1 MKTTFDTIIDN
12 YIKQFTMKK
21 SILFLLLLCSTVAF
35 SQNTIMGKV
44 TDIKGEPLPGA
55 SVIEKGTSTGVVTDF
70 NGNYE
75 ISVSSKDAVL
85 LISFIGFENL
95 EVQIENRNRLDIEL
109 NESAESLNEI
119 TIQGFSGIVGKSR
132 RRTETIQTTP
142 ESVTAINSE
151 GIESLGINNVANF
164 ANLVPNLKLNASQ
177 AAGINTLTVRGI
189 PQIRNSDAPVAF
201 VIDGVTVPDPSLL
214 NQELFDLALIEV
226 VKGPQGALYGKNAI
240 GGAINIYTKEPLN
253 KAKHNLKLG
262 GGNGGGALAQFI
274 SSGAIKKDK
283 VFYRAS
289 TQFTNFNGLLTNEYL
304 NEKVDFSREFNAR
317 AQIIA
322 RITDN
327 FKMTVAAQFMNIDAG
342 AAYYSVNPTGNVWV
356 EGEPGGYLDPNPKK
370 GNNIISMDEPG
381 KSNLKNLFTNLNFE
395 YILNNVKIQSVTAYN
410 HVDRSLSGDLDFTP
424 FNDFTQGETADTKT
438 FNQEIRFSNLN
449 TDADLNWTAGGFY
462 QNLEKDFFQD
472 GLSRDFDVDELFYGV
487 AADVTNT
494 TSTFA
499 AFGFV
504 DYSISEKFTLSVG
517 LRYDNDTFK
526 QVDHLSGETN
536 QRTNNIFQPKASIS
550 FQATKDALI
559 YANYGRG
566 YRTGGYNPATTDRFN
581 RDYEDELTNNYEL
594 GFKTS
599 WWNNRFILNGSVFY
613 TDYKNQ
619 QQYVFDLDTF
629 YAGNYNYDESRIIGF
644 EVDLKVRLF
653 KYLDLLA
660 NYGFVDSEITE
671 GGTTGGENGDATDLN
686 VYNGNKTPFVPVDNF
701 NIGLESSFPINDNID
716 FNANIN
722 LNNTGKTYWEENNAP
737 EFTTSAYQLLDAR
750 ASISFNNMTI
760 AIWGKNILDTQ
771 YYTEY
776 VPGSVFGATDDYGWR
791 GRPATYGATFSI
803 DF

>member
-1 MKTTFDTIIDN
+1 
-12 YIKQFTMKK
+12 MKK
-21 SILFLLLLCSTVAF
+21 SILFLLLLCSAVAF

-75 ISVSSKDAVL
+75 ISVSSKEAVL

-95 EVQIENRNRLDIEL
+95 EVQIENSNQIDIEL
-109 NESAESLNEI
+109 NESAESLNEV

-151 GIESLGINNVANF
+151 GIENLGVNNVANF
-164 ANLVPNLKLNASQ
+164 ANLVPNLKLNTSQ

-262 GGNGGGALAQFI
+262 AGNGGGGLAQFI

-327 FKMTVAAQFMNIDAG
+327 FKMTLAAQFMNIDAG

-381 KSNLKNLFTNLNFE
+381 KSNLQNLFTNLNLE

-438 FNQEIRFSNLN
+438 FNQELRFSNLN
-449 TDADLNWTAGGFY
+449 TDADFNWTAGGFY
-462 QNLEKDFFQD
+462 QKLEKDFFQD
-472 GLSRDFDVDELFYGV
+472 GLSRDFDLDELFYGI

-536 QRTNNIFQPKASIS
+536 ERTNNIFQPKGSIS

-581 RDYEDELTNNYEL
+581 REYKDELTNNYEL

-660 NYGFVDSEITE
+660 NYGFVDSEISE
-671 GGTTGGENGDATDLN
+671 GGTTGGENGDATDLSA
-686 VYNGNKTPFVPVDNF
+686 YNGNKTPFVPVDNF
-701 NIGLESSFPINDNID
+701 NIGLETNFPINDNID

-750 ASISFNNMTI
+750 ASISFSNMTI

-776 VPGSVFGATDDYGWR
+776 IPGSIFGATDDYGWR

>member
-1 MKTTFDTIIDN
+1 M
-12 YIKQFTMKK
+12 
-21 SILFLLLLCSTVAF
+21 LLCSVIAF

-44 TDIKGEPLPGA
+44 TDIKGDPLPGA
-55 SVIEKGTSTGVVTDF
+55 SVIEKGTSMGVVTDF
-70 NGNYE
+70 HGNYE
-75 ISVSSKDAVL
+75 ISVTSKEAVL

-95 EVQIENRNRLDIEL
+95 EVEIANRNQLDIEL
-109 NESAESLNEI
+109 NESAQSLDEI
-119 TIQGFSGIVGKSR
+119 TIQGFTGIVGKSR

-151 GIESLGINNVANF
+151 GIENLGINNVTNF
-164 ANLVPNLKLNASQ
+164 ANLVPNLKLNSSQ

-214 NQELFDLALIEV
+214 NQELFDLALIEI

-253 KAKHNLKLG
+253 KAKHSLKLG
-262 GGNGGGALAQFI
+262 GGNGGGGLAQFI

-283 VFYRAS
+283 IFYRAS
-289 TQFTNFNGLLTNEYL
+289 TQFTNFDGLLTNEYL
-304 NEKVDFSREFNAR
+304 NEKVDFNREFNAR

-342 AAYYSVNPTGNVWV
+342 AAYYSVNPDSNVWV
-356 EGEPGGYLDPNPKK
+356 EGAPGGYLDPNPEK

-381 KSNLKNLFTNLNFE
+381 KSNLQNLFTNLNLE
-395 YILNNVKIQSVTAYN
+395 YILNNVKIQSVTSYN

-424 FNDFTQGETADTKT
+424 FDDFTQGETADTKT
-438 FNQEIRFSNLN
+438 FNQELRFSNLN
-449 TDADLNWTAGGFY
+449 TDTDFNWTAGGFY
-462 QNLEKDFFQD
+462 QHLEKDFFQD
-472 GLSRDFDVDELFYGV
+472 GLSRDFDLDELFYGV

-504 DYSISEKFTLSVG
+504 DYSLSDKFTLSVG

-526 QVDHLSGETN
+526 QVDYLSGETN
-536 QRTNNIFQPKASIS
+536 ERSNNIWQPKASIS
-550 FQATKDALI
+550 FQATEDALI

-566 YRTGGYNPATTDRFN
+566 YRTGGYNPAVTDKFN
-581 RDYEDELTNNYEL
+581 RDYKDEFTNNYEL
-594 GFKTS
+594 GFKTA
-599 WWNNRFILNGSVFY
+599 WWNNRILLNGSVFY
-613 TDYKNQ
+613 TDYENQ
-619 QQYVFDLDTF
+619 QQYIFDLDT
-629 YAGNYNYDESRIIGF
+629 YYPGIYNYDESSIVGF

-660 NYGFVDSEITE
+660 NYGYVDSEIIE
-671 GGTTGGENGDATDLN
+671 GGKTGGETGDATDLS

-701 NIGLESSFPINDNID
+701 NIGLETNFPINEKID
-716 FNANIN
+716 FNANVN
-722 LNNTGKTYWEENNAP
+722 LNNTGKTYWEENNIP
-737 EFTTSAYQLLDAR
+737 EFTSSAYQLLDAR
-750 ASISFNNMTI
+750 ASISFSNMTV

-776 VPGSVFGATDDYGWR
+776 VPSSVFGATDDIGWR
-791 GRPATYGATFSI
+791 GRPATFGATFSV

>member
-1 MKTTFDTIIDN
+1 
-12 YIKQFTMKK
+12 MKK
-21 SILFLLLLCSTVAF
+21 SILFLFLMFSIVGF

-44 TDIKGEPLPGA
+44 TDVKGDPLPGA

-75 ISVSSKDAVL
+75 ISVSSKEATLVV
-85 LISFIGFENL
+85 SFIGFENL
-95 EVQIENRNRLDIEL
+95 EIQIADRNQIDVEL
-109 NESAESLNEI
+109 MESAESLDEI

-132 RRTETIQTTP
+132 RRTETIQSTP
-142 ESVTAINSE
+142 ESVTALNAE
-151 GIESLGINNVANF
+151 GIENSGVNNVQNF
-164 ANLVPNLKLNASQ
+164 ANLVPNLKLNPSQ

-240 GGAINIYTKEPLN
+240 GGAINIYTKEPTN
-253 KAKHNLKLG
+253 KTKNNLKVGL
-262 GGNGGGALAQFI
+262 GNGGGILTQFI
-274 SSGAIKKDK
+274 SAGAIKKDK

-289 TQFTNFNGLLTNEYL
+289 TQFSNFNGLLTNEYL
-304 NEKVDFSREFNAR
+304 NKKVDFSREFNAR

-327 FKMTVAAQFMNIDAG
+327 FKMTMAAQFMNIDAG
-342 AAYYSVNPTGNVWV
+342 AAYYSINPDSNVWV
-356 EGEPGGYLDPNPKK
+356 PGAPGGYLDPDPKK

-381 KSNLKNLFTNLNFE
+381 KSNLQNLFTNLNLE

-424 FNDFTQGETADTKT
+424 FADFTQGETADTKT
-438 FNQEIRFSNLN
+438 FNQELRFSNLN
-449 TDADLNWTAGGFY
+449 TDANFNWTAGGFY
-462 QNLEKDFFQD
+462 QNLKKDFFQD
-472 GLSRDFDVDELFYGV
+472 GLSRDFDLDELFYGV

-499 AFGFV
+499 AFGFI
-504 DYSISEKFTLSVG
+504 DYSISEKFTASLGV
-517 LRYDNDTFK
+517 RYDNDTFK

-536 QRTNNIFQPKASIS
+536 ERTNNIWQPKASIS
-550 FQATKDALI
+550 FQATEDVLI

-581 RDYEDELTNNYEL
+581 RDYKDEFTNNYEL

-599 WWNNRFILNGSVFY
+599 WWNNRILLNGSVFY
-613 TDYKNQ
+613 TEYENQ

-629 YAGNYNYDESRIIGF
+629 YAGIYNYDESSIIGF

-660 NYGFVDSEITE
+660 NYGYVDSEITN

-686 VYNGNKTPFVPVDNF
+686 QYNGNKTPFVPVDNF
-701 NIGLESSFPINDNID
+701 NIGLETNFPINEKID
-716 FNANIN
+716 FNANVN

-737 EFTTSAYQLLDAR
+737 EFTSSAYQLLDAR
-750 ASISFNNMTI
+750 ASISFNNMTV

-776 VPGSVFGATDDYGWR
+776 VPGSIFGAFDDYGWR
-791 GRPATYGATFSI
+791 GRPATFGASFSI

>member
-1 MKTTFDTIIDN
+1 M
-12 YIKQFTMKK
+12 
-21 SILFLLLLCSTVAF
+21 LLCSVIAF

-44 TDIKGEPLPGA
+44 TDIKGDPLPGA

-70 NGNYE
+70 HGNYE
-75 ISVSSKDAVL
+75 ISVSSKEAVL

-95 EVQIENRNRLDIEL
+95 EVEIANRNQLDIEL
-109 NESAESLNEI
+109 NESAQSLDEI
-119 TIQGFSGIVGKSR
+119 TIQGFTGIVGKSR

-151 GIESLGINNVANF
+151 GIENLGINNVANF

-177 AAGINTLTVRGI
+177 AAGINSLTVRGI

-214 NQELFDLALIEV
+214 NQELFDLALIEI

-253 KAKHNLKLG
+253 KAKHSLKLG
-262 GGNGGGALAQFI
+262 AGNGGGGLAQFI

-289 TQFTNFNGLLTNEYL
+289 TQFTNFDGLLTNEYL

-317 AQIIA
+317 VQVIA

-342 AAYYSVNPTGNVWV
+342 AAYYSVNPDSNVWV
-356 EGEPGGYLDPNPKK
+356 EGAPGGYLDPNPEK

-381 KSNLKNLFTNLNFE
+381 KSNLQNLFTNLNLE
-395 YILNNVKIQSVTAYN
+395 YILNNVKIQSVTSYN

-424 FNDFTQGETADTKT
+424 FDDFTQGETADTKT
-438 FNQEIRFSNLN
+438 FNQEVRFSNLN
-449 TDADLNWTAGGFY
+449 TDTDFNWTAGGFY
-462 QNLEKDFFQD
+462 QHLEKDFFQD
-472 GLSRDFDVDELFYGV
+472 GLSRDFDLDELFYGV

-504 DYSISEKFTLSVG
+504 DYSLSDKFTLSVG

-526 QVDHLSGETN
+526 QVDYLSGETN
-536 QRTNNIFQPKASIS
+536 ERSNNIWQPKASIS
-550 FQATKDALI
+550 FQATEDALI

-566 YRTGGYNPATTDRFN
+566 YRTGGYNPAVTDKFN
-581 RDYEDELTNNYEL
+581 RDYKDEFTNNYEL
-594 GFKTS
+594 GFKTA
-599 WWNNRFILNGSVFY
+599 WWNNRILLNGSVFY
-613 TDYKNQ
+613 TDYENQ
-619 QQYVFDLDTF
+619 QQYIFDLDT
-629 YAGNYNYDESRIIGF
+629 YYPGIYNYDESSIVGF

-660 NYGFVDSEITE
+660 NYGYVDSEIIE
-671 GGTTGGENGDATDLN
+671 GGATGGENGDATDLS

-701 NIGLESSFPINDNID
+701 NIGLETNFPINEKID
-716 FNANIN
+716 FNANVN
-722 LNNTGKTYWEENNAP
+722 LNNTGKTYWEENNIP
-737 EFTTSAYQLLDAR
+737 EFTSSAYQLLDAR
-750 ASISFNNMTI
+750 ASISFSNMTV

-776 VPGSVFGATDDYGWR
+776 VPSSVFGATDDIGWR
-791 GRPATYGATFSI
+791 GRPATFGATFSV